1 MVLRSCLALVFVLA
15 SLGLQH
21 GLAAPA
27 ADLVSALPGWSG
39 ALPSKHYSG
48 FLDVEH
54 EGAAAKVHY
63 SMAMSEK
70 DPTTA
75 PTLFWF
81 NGGPPCSSLIG
92 AYTEVGPFRAVW
104 AKNRTAHDAADDA
117 ADPAVALMLNPSRW
131 NAAANLVFVETPLG
145 VGFSHY
151 ADGGGGGGGSYAA
164 NDTSTASLN
173 LHTLLSFFATFPE
186 LQPNELFLAGESYA
200 GIYVP
205 LLAQQVLAHN
215 KRNALATA
223 AQQGQG
229 QGQGQQGQ
237 QQQQQQQLNLAGVL
251 VGNGAVATGAWY
263 EDGLAVQRVDFL
275 RAHALFPATLRAEL
289 QAACGDFSAS
299 PRPAACNDALRAVGA
314 AAGNLNV
321 YDVRETCLNA
331 SDDYALLNNLGITAA
346 AAEEGAVAA
355 EPGAPAAAAAAAA
368 AAARPAPEDAVLV
381 RGAAADPCLDGAPLI
396 AWLNQADVQAALHVA
411 ATGRQGSGN
420 WTDCGGSFG
429 HDVTYKREPM
439 DERATVYPG
448 LVAAVRVLVYN
459 GDQDVCIPYVQ
470 DEAWTTALAAKM
482 ALEPRGSWRPW
493 LVGGQVAGYE
503 TRWGDHLTF
512 ATVKGE
518 SESRSSRHSHV
529 RASFIAARS
538 HPACHGPRAL
548 LTPCALP
555 RPACCNCVFLNCTGA
570 GHMVPEKQPERAL
583 AMLQRFI
590 DGTPL
595 ASSTGGARDGH
606 GHANTLE
613 L

>member
-1 MVLRSCLALVFVLA
+1 M
-15 SLGLQH
+15 H
-21 GLAAPA
+21 DWAAEQQKP
-27 ADLVSALPGWSG
+27 VR
-39 ALPSKHYSG
+39 
-48 FLDVEH
+48 
-54 EGAAAKVHY
+54 
-63 SMAMSEK
+63 
-70 DPTTA
+70 
-75 PTLFWF
+75 
-81 NGGPPCSSLIG
+81 CI

-104 AKNRTAHDAADDA
+104 ANRTATVAADDA
-117 ADPAVALMLNPSRW
+117 ADPDPAVALMLNPSRW

-151 ADGGGGGGGSYAA
+151 ADDNGGGGGGGSGGGSYAA

-173 LHTLLSFFATFPE
+173 LHTLLSFFAAFPE
-186 LQPNELFLAGESYA
+186 LKPNELFLAGESYA

-215 KRNALATA
+215 KRSALAAA

-229 QGQGQQGQ
+229 QGQQGQGQQGR
-237 QQQQQQQLNLAGVL
+237 QQQQLNLAGVL

-263 EDGLAVQRVDFL
+263 ENGLAVQRVDFL

-289 QAACGDFSAS
+289 QDACGDFSAS
-299 PRPAACNDALRAVGA
+299 PRPPACNDALRAVGA

-346 AAEEGAVAA
+346 AA
-355 EPGAPAAAAAAAA
+355 AAAAAAEEGAAEAEPGAFAA

-396 AWLNQADVQAALHVA
+396 AWLNQADVQAALHVT
-411 ATGRQGSGN
+411 ATTGGRQRSGS

-429 HDVTYKREPM
+429 HAVTYKREPM
-439 DERATVYPG
+439 DERVTVYPG

-482 ALEPRGSWRPW
+482 ALKPRGSWRPW

-518 SESRSSRHSHV
+518 SGSRSSRHSRV
-529 RASFIAARS
+529 RNHRCALTPSM
-538 HPACHGPRAL
+538 HGPRAL

-555 RPACCNCVFLNCTGA
+555 RRAWLRLRVPELHRRGAHGA
-570 GHMVPEKQPERAL
+570 GEAAGACASDATALYRWHPAGQQHRWGAGRARACEHIRAVKQMRSGCRRRLVWPHATCS
-583 AMLQRFI
+583 LQ
-590 DGTPL
+590 
-595 ASSTGGARDGH
+595 
-606 GHANTLE
+606 
-613 L
+613 